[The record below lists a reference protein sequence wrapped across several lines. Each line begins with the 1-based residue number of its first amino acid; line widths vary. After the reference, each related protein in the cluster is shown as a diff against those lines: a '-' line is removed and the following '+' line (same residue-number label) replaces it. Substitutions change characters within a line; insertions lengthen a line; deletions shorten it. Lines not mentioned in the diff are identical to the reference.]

1 MRPAL
6 LATYACNAY
15 NQCMQYT
22 LRKVPKIVDDALRQ
36 RAREQRKSLNEVA
49 LQALAHGAGI
59 GDRPMRYRDVSDIA
73 GTWVEDPA
81 FDDAIADQD
90 RVDEAMWK

>member
-1 MRPAL
+1 
-6 LATYACNAY
+6 
-15 NQCMQYT
+15 MQYT

-49 LQALAHGAGI
+49 LQALAHGAGV

>member
-1 MRPAL
+1 
-6 LATYACNAY
+6 
-15 NQCMQYT
+15 MQYT